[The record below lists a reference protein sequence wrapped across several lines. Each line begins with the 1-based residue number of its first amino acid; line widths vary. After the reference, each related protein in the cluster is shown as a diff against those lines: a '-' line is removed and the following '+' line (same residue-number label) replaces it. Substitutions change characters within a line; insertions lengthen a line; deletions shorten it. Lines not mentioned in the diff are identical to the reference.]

1 MEKIKMTKIYK
12 MYDMQ
17 DENDSWETS
26 LEDAQQWL
34 IRFWIENNDCQ
45 LTDEELNGFIEKIE
59 ESDAD
64 ELDDYLQGIDYAI
77 EEIERSECR

>member
-1 MEKIKMTKIYK
+1 MTKIYK

-17 DENDSWETS
+17 DETDSWKTS

-34 IRFWIENNDCQ
+34 IRFWLENNDYQ
-45 LTDEELNGFIEKIE
+45 LTDEELNKFIEEIE
-59 ESDAD
+59 KSDAD
-64 ELDDYLQGIDYAI
+64 ELDVYLQGIDYAI